1 MIHTERYTNVSF
13 FCFQDSELLYYL
25 IRETKYVAEHTYH
38 ITADNITYIASFKTE
53 KQNVL
58 SLFMTLLWSS
68 VGTMQRAG
76 EDSDIPDLPDVDK
89 GMH

>member
-1 MIHTERYTNVSF
+1 MCHSFAFRIQNYFIISSEKLNTSLNIHTTS
-13 FCFQDSELLYYL
+13 QQIISHILHLLKL
-25 IRETKYVAEHTYH
+25 EEQK
-38 ITADNITYIASFKTE
+38 
-53 KQNVL
+53 VL

-76 EDSDIPDLPDVDK
+76 EDSDIPNLPDVDK